1 MELLRRMLH
10 ARQLGQA
17 GARGAVALALL
28 LILGFAAYLVWTH
41 LAAAGPSVTTHS

>member
-1 MELLRRMLH
+1 MLR

-41 LAAAGPSVTTHS
+41 LAPPAIAVTRHS

>member
-1 MELLRRMLH
+1 MLH

-17 GARGAVALALL
+17 GARGAVVLALL

-41 LAAAGPSVTTHS
+41 LAGGGLSVTNHS